1 MYKYVLTSFITL
13 VACNAYG
20 SFDFA
25 NYTPTLGT
33 NSAYTITFTQVANN
47 SAPNTITT
55 YSVDANDYSIT
66 PVYYTYSVVHGG
78 ATNNRLDVNSSTSPD
93 ITESFIL
100 QTSNLGYAGA
110 INNSGFNVNSIT
122 GDFISNSM
130 ESALTAGA
138 INNRSNATTFSI
150 TGDFIDNHATYGGA
164 VYNYKSDIGVITG
177 NFIGNYSTT
186 FGGAIVNHESQIDSI
201 SGNFIGNYGTSSVV
215 GGGAINNSGGG
226 GTINH
231 ISGDFI
237 GNYTASRG
245 GAINNDD
252 TIGDITGNFIG
263 NTATNSAGA
272 IWNRGS
278 IESITGSFIGNS
290 ATGYA
295 GTIYNNGTIESITG
309 DFIGNSATNDAGA
322 IYNDWIIGS
331 ISGNFIGNYTTETN
345 GGAIYTSESI
355 KFLSETDNYVISGN
369 YAGDKDIAITVGDDY
384 DVSKDIFITFEN
396 NNSTHYIVNDEIR
409 NDITVD
415 SPYSI
420 TVTGDGTGYTQFN
433 NDLHNVNTVNINNGT
448 MIFGQTPD
456 NYTGVADIG
465 HFIGVNNPIMNLENG
480 IFNIA
485 NGYTETIALTG
496 LNSVGNNNFI
506 AIDLDVANNSADFIN
521 VTDNISGQINLVVQ
535 SLSNLDIGNNI
546 IWFADVNTDDA
557 DLFNLYSVSGLD
569 YELELYFDEDNHK
582 YGLLRLGNVPVKVL
596 SDDMAQRANHI
607 AETLVYTVKNLT
619 GSMQK
624 RVDNLQWLSTTDTEN
639 QSGINNAF
647 WMRNTYKGF
656 DVNKSSM
663 ALSGVEFGYDGMV
676 SSTDNYKWY
685 VGGLGYISGGD
696 SKFKDTKFDITG
708 YGLGAYVIML
718 EKSGWFG
725 DLVFRQ
731 HFINLEEP
739 GIKTDYTASSLNIGT
754 GKEFVFGEDTNE
766 LKWFVKPSVTGTYI
780 AISGTDIGAF
790 KVQDVSS
797 IMASL
802 SVSAGPRWDFASG
815 RKIQAYGK
823 VGYTLDSSDDVDI
836 VVDGIGTKQAVATN
850 TTELGIGFD
859 YRGVDNSADIYLET
873 SYITGTDYSEISGNI
888 GIRYSF

>member
-1 MYKYVLTSFITL
+1 MYKYIVMSFVAL

-20 SFDFA
+20 NFDFT

-33 NSAYTITFTQVANN
+33 DSAYTITFTQVANN

-55 YSVDANDYSIT
+55 YSVDTNDYSIT

-78 ATNNRLDVNSSTSPD
+78 ATNNRLIVNSSTPQNID
-93 ITESFIL
+93 ESFIL
-100 QTSNLGYAGA
+100 QTSNLGDAGA

-138 INNRSNATTFSI
+138 INNQSNATTSFI

-164 VYNYKSDIGVITG
+164 IRNSHKANIGSITG

-186 FGGAIVNHESQIDSI
+186 FGGAIVNYDSQIDSV

-226 GTINH
+226 TINH
-231 ISGDFI
+231 ITGDFI
-237 GNYTASRG
+237 GNYTANRG
-245 GAINNDD
+245 GAIYNYDA
-252 TIGDITGNFIG
+252 IGDITGNFIG

-272 IWNRGS
+272 IWNKGS

-331 ISGNFIGNYTTETN
+331 ISGNFIGNYTIETN

-456 NYTGVADIG
+456 NYARTADVG
-465 HFIGVNNPIMNLENG
+465 HFVGATNPIINLENG
-480 IFNIA
+480 TFNIA
-485 NGYTETIALTG
+485 NGYTETITLTG

-506 AIDLDVANNSADFIN
+506 ALDLDIANDSADFIN
-521 VTDNISGQINLVVQ
+521 VADGISGQINLVVQ
-535 SLSNLDIGNNI
+535 SLSDLDIGDDI

-569 YELELYFDEDNHK
+569 YELGLYFDEDNHK
-582 YGLLRLGNVPVKVL
+582 YGLLRLGNVPVKTLSAAVL
-596 SDDMAQRANHI
+596 QKVNHG
-607 AETLVYTVKNLT
+607 AVAVTHTVKKLT
-619 GSMQK
+619 GSMHK
-624 RVDNLQWLSTTDTEN
+624 RVGELQWGLKDTE
-639 QSGINNAF
+639 QRPGLNNAF
-647 WMRNTYKGF
+647 WTRNVYRNF
-656 DVNKSSM
+656 DIGDGSM
-663 ALSGVEFGYDGMV
+663 VLSGIEFGYDRV
-676 SSTDNYKWY
+676 VLSSNNYKLY
-685 VGGLGYISGGD
+685 IGGLGYVSGGN
-696 SKFKDTKFDITG
+696 SEMKDNKLDIGG
-708 YGLGAYVIML
+708 YGLGAYIML
-718 EKSGWFG
+718 LGKSGWFG

-731 HFINLEEP
+731 HFIDMDSLSEKNN
-739 GIKTDYTASSLNIGT
+739 YTASTLDIEV
-754 GKEFVFGEDTNE
+754 GKDFVFGGDTDKLN
-766 LKWFVKPSVTGTYI
+766 WFIKPSIGGTFI
-780 AISGTDIGAF
+780 AIQDAKIDSFEINGSTSAMGA
-790 KVQDVSS
+790 
-797 IMASL
+797 M
-802 SVSAGPRWDFASG
+802 SVMTGPRWNLENGGKSQ
-815 RKIQAYGK
+815 IYGK
-823 VGYTLDSSDDVDI
+823 VGYLLDAADDVD
-836 VVDGIGTKQAVATN
+836 VMVSGVSTKQDVATN
-850 TTELGIGFD
+850 TLEIGGGFNYSGIGD
-859 YRGVDNSADIYLET
+859 STNIYLEAL
-873 SYITGTDYSEISGNI
+873 YITGSEYSEVSGNF
-888 GIRYSF
+888 GFRYAF

>member
-1 MYKYVLTSFITL
+1 MYKYILTSFVAL
-13 VACNAYG
+13 VARDAYG
-20 SFDFA
+20 SFDFT

-33 NSAYTITFTQVANN
+33 NSAYTITFNQASDNT
-47 SAPNTITT
+47 APNTITT
-55 YSVDANDYSIT
+55 YSVDSNGYSIT
-66 PVYYTYSVVHGG
+66 PVYYTYSVNHGSTVNNRISVATDNIDITGSFIAQGGTNSNGGGIYNYQHTVNSVTGDFISNSVGSGGG
-78 ATNNRLDVNSSTSPD
+78 AIDNGQGT
-93 ITESFIL
+93 I
-100 QTSNLGYAGA
+100 
-110 INNSGFNVNSIT
+110 NSIT
-122 GDFISNSM
+122 GDFIGNHTGGS
-130 ESALTAGA
+130 AGA
-138 INNRSNATTFSI
+138 IK
-150 TGDFIDNHATYGGA
+150 
-164 VYNYKSDIGVITG
+164 NYLSHIGSITG
-177 NFIGNYSTT
+177 NFIGNYSSQ
-186 FGGAIVNHESQIDSI
+186 GGAISNGNSGTIDSI
-201 SGNFIGNYGTSSVV
+201 YGNFVGNHTTDSYGGS
-215 GGGAINNSGGG
+215 AIKNH
-226 GTINH
+226 GTIT
-231 ISGDFI
+231 SVTADFI
-237 GNYTASRG
+237 GNYDGGAIYNEGTIDNLSGDFVGNESKIG
-245 GAINNDD
+245 GAINHRQN
-252 TIGDITGNFIG
+252 TIGSITSNFIG
-263 NTATNSAGA
+263 NTATN
-272 IWNRGS
+272 
-278 IESITGSFIGNS
+278 
-290 ATGYA
+290 YA
-295 GTIYNNGTIESITG
+295 GGIYNRATIESITG
-309 DFIGNSATNDAGA
+309 DFIGNSATNYAGA
-322 IYNDWIIGS
+322 ICNEGTIES
-331 ISGNFIGNYTTETN
+331 ISGNFIGNYTTQTN
-345 GGAIYTSESI
+345 GGAVYTEQSI
-355 KFLSETDNYVISGN
+355 RFLSETDNYVISGN

-456 NYTGVADIG
+456 NYTRTADIG
-465 HFIGVNNPIMNLENG
+465 HFVGTNNPIMNLENG

-485 NGYTETIALTG
+485 NGYTETITLTG

-506 AIDLDVANNSADFIN
+506 ALDLDVANNSADFIT

-535 SLSNLDIGNNI
+535 SLSDLDIGNDI

-569 YELELYFDEDNHK
+569 YELGVYFDEDNHK

-624 RVDNLQWLSTTDTEN
+624 RVDNLQWLSTIDTEN

-656 DVNKSSM
+656 DVNKSSV

-676 SSTDNYKWY
+676 LSTDNYKWY

-696 SKFKDTKFDITG
+696 SEFKDTKFDITG

-790 KVQDVSS
+790 KVQDISS

-873 SYITGTDYSEISGNI
+873 SYITGTDYSEMSGNI